1 MSGANRTPI
10 AIALPPGGRGFSPA
24 RAAQTVADSGL
35 PEALARLATGPFG
48 LPSLAVACLEA
59 MADAVDIGSEAARRL
74 EGYLLEALVSDDTG
88 GVGVR
93 PMAEGLRLPPLP
105 PAHRELVGALA
116 VVVAAD
122 LGLRR
127 LATLVDLPT
136 VEGALERD
144 GLPELLSASDPPEA
158 LLRRVLAM
166 AKHYLELRR
175 GAVEAEE
182 GVRTRAQAAVRTLA
196 AFLVLLRRAVLGHAE
211 SGTLRPLSGALG
223 RRGLTIVGHAYQ
235 GLHVRDPLARGSGS
249 GLLPVR
255 PADVVGNDAYLR
267 AGLRLARDVA
277 GYDFGARKNPKRI
290 NPVLFGLGR
299 PGCGKTVTA
308 HAIGNDFLD
317 YCRERDVPARF
328 LVVRRTDWA
337 SSYQNASA
345 LNLVRLFEE
354 EVYGFEGVCGV
365 YWPDIDTALA
375 SRSSSDL
382 RMEEKQ
388 NLGAVFG
395 IFDGTLLPRDGKWF
409 LVCDANTLHMDEAA
423 QSRIAQNPFTVEG
436 PATPEHFVRLMRDLE
451 LRTITRLLDASEAA
465 WSRVGARALALGLS
479 GRAAAAVCGNLLA
492 HAQDFELPP
501 AWFSADA
508 AERGQL
514 LAGLGQRIDEARI
527 MGELERWAAFQAEA
541 EARAEDERF
550 EQEVDALVRRLN
562 AGRAAAERVSAAA
575 LDDMG
580 ARDP

>member
-1 MSGANRTPI
+1 MSGTATIPKAPI
-10 AIALPPGGRGFSPA
+10 VVALAPGGRGFTPA
-24 RAAQTVADSGL
+24 RAAAVVASSGL
-35 PEALARLATGPFG
+35 PTALGELVAGPFG
-48 LPSLAVACLEA
+48 LPSLAVASLEA
-59 MADAVDIGSEAARRL
+59 LCDAVDIGAEAARRL
-74 EGYLLEALVSDDTG
+74 QGHLLEALAVEQDT
-88 GVGVR
+88 
-93 PMAEGLRLPPLP
+93 GLRLPALP
-105 PAHRELVGALA
+105 PEHRELVGALA
-116 VVVAAD
+116 VVTAAD
-122 LGLRR
+122 LALRR
-127 LATLVDLPT
+127 LAALVELPA

-144 GLPELLSASDPPEA
+144 GLAELLRAADPPEPLLERVLTMA
-158 LLRRVLAM
+158 RRYLALRRA
-166 AKHYLELRR
+166 
-175 GAVEAEE
+175 GIEAEE
-182 GVRTRAQAAVRTLA
+182 GVRARAGAAVGTLA

-211 SGTLRPLSGALG
+211 SGTLRPLVAALG
-223 RRGLTIVGHAYQ
+223 RQGLTVVGHAYH
-235 GLHVRDPLARGSGS
+235 GLAIRDAAMVGAGRGSGS

-255 PADVVGNDAYLR
+255 PADVVGNDEYLR

-277 GYDFGARKNPKRI
+277 GYDFGLRKNPKRI

-317 YCRERDVPARF
+317 YCRARDVPARF
-328 LVVRRTDWA
+328 IVVRRTDWA

-382 RMEEKQ
+382 RIEEKQ

-423 QSRIAQNPFTVEG
+423 QSRIAQNPFTVAG
-436 PATPEHFVRLMRDLE
+436 PTTPAHFVRLMRELE
-451 LRTITRLLDASEAA
+451 LREVARLLDVSEDGWA
-465 WSRVGARALALGLS
+465 RVGTRAVELGLS

-492 HAQDFELPP
+492 YAQDFELP
-501 AWFSADA
+501 AEWFGADA
-508 AERGQL
+508 AARERIWASMGN
-514 LAGLGQRIDEARI
+514 RIDEARVVAA
-527 MGELERWAAFQAEA
+527 LERWAAFHAEA

-550 EQEVDALVRRLN
+550 EQEVDGLVRRLN

-575 LDDMG
+575 LADLEGG
-580 ARDP
+580 APA

>member
-1 MSGANRTPI
+1 VSSVASSSI
-10 AIALPPGGRGFSPA
+10 VIALPPGGRGFQPA
-24 RAAQTVADSGL
+24 RAAEVVVGSGL
-35 PEALARLATGPFG
+35 PKALGELAAGPFG

-59 MADAVDIGSEAARRL
+59 LADAVDIAAEAARRL
-74 EGYLLEALVSDDTG
+74 QGHVLEALA
-88 GVGVR
+88 
-93 PMAEGLRLPPLP
+93 AEGGTGLVLPTLPPEQ
-105 PAHRELVGALA
+105 RELVGAMA

-122 LGLRR
+122 LALRR
-127 LATLVDLPT
+127 LSTLTDAPT

-144 GLPELLSASDPPEA
+144 GLAGLLRDADPPEA
-158 LLRRVLAM
+158 LLQRVLTM
-166 AKHYLELRR
+166 ARRYLELRR
-175 GAVEAEE
+175 ATVQAEE
-182 GVRTRAQAAVRTLA
+182 GAQARTQATVRTLA

-211 SGTLRPLSGALG
+211 SGTLRPLAQALA
-223 RRGLTIVGHAYQ
+223 RRGITIVGHAYH
-235 GLHVRDPLARGSGS
+235 GLQIRDAATRGGGS

-255 PADVVGNDAYLR
+255 PPDVVGNDDYLR
-267 AGLRLARDVA
+267 AGLRLAHDVA
-277 GYDFGARKNPKRI
+277 GYDFATRRNPKRI

-354 EVYGFEGVCGV
+354 EVYGFSGVCGV

-375 SRSSSDL
+375 SRSSSGL

-423 QSRIAQNPFTVEG
+423 TSRIAQNPFTVTG
-436 PATPEHFVRLMRDLE
+436 PTTPACFVRLMRELE
-451 LRTITRLLDASEAA
+451 LRDVARLLDLDADA
-465 WSRVGARALALGLS
+465 WARVGARAVALGLS

-501 AWFSADA
+501 AWFHADA
-508 AERGQL
+508 AERERIW
-514 LAGLGQRIDEARI
+514 AGLGRRIDEVRVV
-527 MGELERWAAFQAEA
+527 GELERWAAFHAEA

-562 AGRAAAERVSAAA
+562 AGRVAAQRVSAAA
-575 LDDMG
+575 LHG
-580 ARDP
+580 EGGEPT